1 MAIKIYQSQIRPTE
15 EIGAVQT
22 TPGMRVSM
30 ETASA
35 LGAASSKFTG
45 AVTDFIIEK
54 EKVKADTEVLEKKE
68 KIYNGDENIPGLSKV
83 KEDASKMEDPDQ
95 ADKYYKEEFKKIQDY
110 HSQTTKSFL
119 AKRSLDAFLQKQA
132 VEDSILIRNSSTNNL
147 LERNRLAVEANTDRL
162 KKSIVYGKTDLEI
175 SNAQNELNTILESD
189 VYNRVYGKKAA
200 EEKNKVREDVDYY
213 KGLRTLDRDPMKI
226 NDVIANSN
234 LPIEKIEKLRS
245 HAKLSSI
252 KIDETSG
259 NNLKDYEAQLDKG
272 NDPGINKL
280 STLKENALATDNFE
294 AVRKI
299 DALLEKREVIV
310 NLKQKSLSDIDQ
322 EINKYETEITTLK
335 TENKDVPIS
344 LLRKRDI
351 AAKFSADLK
360 TDLEKDL
367 LRAASERNI
376 VTLNNINF
384 NDVLLNPSEENNK
397 LLQDSLAARKNA
409 ATTAARYYDK
419 PIPKY
424 FTEAETRQIKEIFD
438 KTTDSKSILNLTKN
452 IVDGFGNDAVNAFE
466 EISKESSFFAHVG
479 GMTVF
484 NNGVPSKGAKD
495 ALDGYFLKK
504 NKNIKLSEFKDAEVL
519 PARNSFRNAFL
530 ASDKLF
536 DRAIQ
541 VADNIYFK
549 RMYDDNNLDGSFED
563 DIYEEAMNEAVGA
576 IKVNGKQ
583 YGGFDKYNGLQVIS
597 PNFIGEG
604 NFEDVID
611 FLEKKP
617 ELFKKAGSY
626 IDSSGNNIEDF
637 PVDGKGKKINIFKEK
652 GFFGDP
658 YFITVGPGRYNVSL
672 SNPVGRNAQPEY
684 LLNSKNEL
692 FVLDLNKIK
701 SDLGKFAK

>member
-1 MAIKIYQSQIRPTE
+1 MAIKVYQSQIRPTE
-15 EIGAVQT
+15 EIGAVET

-30 ETASA
+30 ETAAA

-200 EEKNKVREDVDYY
+200 EEKNKVRENVDYY

-280 STLKENALATDNFE
+280 SALKENALATDNFE

>member
-15 EIGAVQT
+15 EIGAVPT

-35 LGAASSKFTG
+35 LGAASARFTG
-45 AVTDFIIEK
+45 AVTDFFVEK
-54 EKVKADTEVLEKKE
+54 EKVKAETEVLEKKE
-68 KIYNGDENIPGLSKV
+68 KIYNGDENVPGLSKV
-83 KEDASKMEDPDQ
+83 KDDASKMEDPDE
-95 ADKYYKEEFKKIQDY
+95 ADKYYKEQFKTIQDY
-110 HSQTTKSFL
+110 HTKDTKNFFT
-119 AKRSLDAFLQKQA
+119 KRVLGTFLQKQS
-132 VEDSILIRNSSTNNL
+132 VEDSILIRNAATNNL

-175 SNAQNELNTILESD
+175 SNATNELDTILNSD
-189 VYNRVYGKKAA
+189 VYNKVYGKKAA

-226 NDVIANSN
+226 NDVITNSN

-245 HAKLSSI
+245 HAKIASI
-252 KIDETSG
+252 KLDETSG
-259 NNLKDYEAQLDKG
+259 NNLKDYETQLDKG

-367 LRAASERNI
+367 LRAASERNV

-419 PIPKY
+419 QIPKY

-452 IVDGFGNDAVNAFE
+452 IVDGFGADAVNAFE
-466 EISKESSFFAHVG
+466 EISKESAFFAHVG

-504 NKNIKLSEFKDAEVL
+504 NKNIKLSEFKDADVL

-563 DIYEEAMNEAVGA
+563 AIYEEAMNEAVGA

-583 YGGFDKYNGLQVIS
+583 YGGFDKYNDLQVIS

-617 ELFKKAGSY
+617 DLFKKAGSY
-626 IDSSGNNIEDF
+626 MDASGNNIEDF
-637 PVDGKGKKINIFKEK
+637 PIDGKGKKINIFKEK

-658 YFITVGPGRYNVSL
+658 YFVTVGPGRYNISL

-684 LLNSKNEL
+684 LLNSKKEL

>member
-15 EIGAVQT
+15 EIGAVPT

-30 ETASA
+30 ETATA
-35 LGAASSKFTG
+35 LGAASARFTG
-45 AVTDFIIEK
+45 AVTDFVIEK
-54 EKVKADTEVLEKKE
+54 EKVKAETEVLEKKE
-68 KIYNGDENIPGLSKV
+68 KIYNGDENVPGLSKV
-83 KEDASKMEDPDQ
+83 KDDASKMEDPDE
-95 ADKYYKEEFKKIQDY
+95 ADRYYKEQFKTIQDY
-110 HSQTTKSFL
+110 HTKDTKNFFT
-119 AKRSLDAFLQKQA
+119 KRALGTFLQKQS
-132 VEDSILIRNSSTNNL
+132 VEDSILIRNAATNNL
-147 LERNRLAVEANTDRL
+147 LERNRFAVEANTDRL

-175 SNAQNELNTILESD
+175 SNATNELDTILNSD
-189 VYNRVYGKKAA
+189 VYNKVYGKKAA

-226 NDVIANSN
+226 NDVITNSN

-245 HAKLSSI
+245 HAKIASI
-252 KIDETSG
+252 KLDETSG
-259 NNLKDYEAQLDKG
+259 NNLKDYETQLDKG

-367 LRAASERNI
+367 LRAASERNV

-419 PIPKY
+419 QIPKY

-452 IVDGFGNDAVNAFE
+452 IVDGFGADAVNAFE
-466 EISKESSFFAHVG
+466 EISKESAFFAHVG

-504 NKNIKLSEFKDAEVL
+504 K
-519 PARNSFRNAFL
+519 
-530 ASDKLF
+530 
-536 DRAIQ
+536 
-541 VADNIYFK
+541 
-549 RMYDDNNLDGSFED
+549 
-563 DIYEEAMNEAVGA
+563 
-576 IKVNGKQ
+576 
-583 YGGFDKYNGLQVIS
+583 
-597 PNFIGEG
+597 
-604 NFEDVID
+604 
-611 FLEKKP
+611 
-617 ELFKKAGSY
+617 
-626 IDSSGNNIEDF
+626 
-637 PVDGKGKKINIFKEK
+637 
-652 GFFGDP
+652 
-658 YFITVGPGRYNVSL
+658 
-672 SNPVGRNAQPEY
+672 
-684 LLNSKNEL
+684 
-692 FVLDLNKIK
+692 
-701 SDLGKFAK
+701 

>member
-15 EIGAVQT
+15 EIGAVET

-30 ETASA
+30 ETAAA
-35 LGAASSKFTG
+35 LGAASSKFTQG
-45 AVTDFIIEK
+45 ITDFVLEK
-54 EKVKADTEVLEKKE
+54 EKIKAETEVLEKKE
-68 KIYNGDENIPGLSKV
+68 KIYNGDDNVPGLSKV
-83 KEDASKMEDPDQ
+83 KDDASKMEDPDE
-95 ADKYYKEEFKKIQDY
+95 ADRYYKEEFKKIQDY
-110 HSQTTKSFL
+110 HTKDTKNFFT
-119 AKRSLDAFLQKQA
+119 KRVLGTFLQKQA

-147 LERNRLAVEANTDRL
+147 LERNRLALEANSDRL

-245 HAKLSSI
+245 HAKLSAI

-280 STLKENALATDNFE
+280 SALKENALATDNFE

-409 ATTAARYYDK
+409 ASTAAKYYDK